1 LAQYPELLFFESK
14 FTVIFLRKTSFHFAK
29 PIHIETP
36 ETYQPV
42 SIVDTLPGTDT
53 SLKVFEIV
61 EVEASFAGG
70 ETAWRSYLQQNL
82 NPLVPIRNKDPV
94 GIYTVYIQFIV
105 SKEGK
110 VSDIKALTNHGYGME
125 KEVMRILRKA
135 PKWMPALQEG
145 KPVNAYR
152 KQPVTFQVSKE

>member
-1 LAQYPELLFFESK
+1 MNFKEYLLCCSALIACLSTFSKPVHTVTALAYW
-14 FTVIFLRKTSFHFAK
+14 
-29 PIHIETP
+29 
-36 ETYQPV
+36 PV
-42 SIVDTLPGTDT
+42 SIQDTLPGTDT

-61 EVEASFAGG
+61 EIEASFAGG
-70 ETAWRSYLQQNL
+70 ETAWRSYLEQNL
-82 NPLVPIRNKDPV
+82 NPMVPIKKKAPV

-110 VSDIKALTNHGYGME
+110 VSDIKPLTNHGYGME
-125 KEVMRILRKA
+125 KEVMRILKKA
-135 PKWMPALQEG
+135 PNWKPALQKG

>member
-1 LAQYPELLFFESK
+1 MNFKNHFACCFALIAGL
-14 FTVIFLRKTSFHFAK
+14 TAFAK
-29 PIHIETP
+29 PIHIVTSK
-36 ETYQPV
+36 TYQPV
-42 SIVDTLPGTDT
+42 SIVDTLPDTDT
-53 SLKVFEIV
+53 RLKIFEIV

-70 ETAWRSYLQQNL
+70 ETAWRSYLQENL
-82 NPLVPIRNKDPV
+82 NPLVPVRKKAPV
-94 GIYTVYIQFIV
+94 GIYTVYIQFVV

-135 PKWMPALQEG
+135 PNWTPALQKG